1 MNVGDV
7 ADETADMGRAM
18 AEALMKDACLI
29 EDIGVVTTTDDG
41 QDITDPVK
49 VYEGKCRVKPA
60 STAVVTPSV
69 NAQSQTWQYKI
80 SIPLGPEPLRAGLRV
95 TITASRDPSMVGL
108 RLMLRNFDR
117 GTHITARRMWSTEV
131 SR

>member
-1 MNVGDV
+1 MHVGDV

-18 AEALMKDACLI
+18 AEALMQDACLI
-29 EDIGVVTTTDDG
+29 EDLGVVTTTDDG
-41 QDITDPVK
+41 QDLTSSAE
-49 VYEGKCRVKPA
+49 VYRGKCRVKPA

-69 NAQSQTWQYKI
+69 NAAAQTWQYKV
-80 SIPLGPEPLRAGLRV
+80 SIPVGAEQLRAGLRV
-95 TITASRDPSMVGL
+95 TITASRDPSLVGL

-117 GTHITARRMWSTEV
+117 GTHITARRMWCTEV